1 MSLVICNQY
10 SFTSGYDVYVATM
23 RVNRDACGA
32 NSGFGDGFNAIG
44 WYRIPPGACRT
55 VYTGRVGY
63 NRYWAYYAEATDGAT
78 WSGNIQSWVSN
89 SAFSL
94 CHGQKCT
101 PCRVVGFRLLDVN
114 GYDNYTLT
122 LTA

>member
-1 MSLVICNQY
+1 MSLTFCNHY
-10 SFTSGYDVYVATM
+10 SFTPGYDVYVSYM
-23 RVNRDACGA
+23 RFDRASCG
-32 NSGFGDGFNAIG
+32 SGDGFIAIG
-44 WYRIPPGACRT
+44 WFRIPPGQCRT
-55 VYTGRVGY
+55 VYNGNVNY

-94 CHGQKCT
+94 CHGSACT

-114 GYDNYTLT
+114 NFTNYTLT

>member
-1 MSLVICNQY
+1 MPYLSSFVQSVSSLWLTNLFLKIY
-10 SFTSGYDVYVATM
+10 SCP
-23 RVNRDACGA
+23 N
-32 NSGFGDGFNAIG
+32 GDGFIAIG
-44 WYRIPPGACRT
+44 WYRIPPGQCLT
-55 VYTGRVGY
+55 VYNGNVNY

-94 CHGQKCT
+94 CHGSACT

-114 GYDNYTLT
+114 NFTNYTLT